1 MTECKACML
10 TGIFAAL
17 AAAAVTTVLLSGSNA
32 KCRHLRHSV
41 NRTVKQLNRAMDA
54 FS

>member
-1 MTECKACML
+1 MSGCKTCML
-10 TGIFAAL
+10 TGIVAAL
-17 AAAAVTTVLLSGSNA
+17 AAAAVTAVFLSGSNA

-41 NRTVKQLNRAMDA
+41 NRTVKQLNRAMYV